1 MAVGFLVFPMRVTLA
16 FLLTE
21 KMQAAGKYDHIMR
34 EPVLSDADADGLSD
48 TTREEAE
55 ITLDGQ
61 VATYTNQRM
70 EQRAAG
76 QVLETRDKE
85 ITFHRNDLEEMGLL
99 FADGSARIQTSVR
112 LAKIETPHCEPI
124 QAWTKEP
131 FLYVTASR
139 FSGFFGALLVVTFSD
154 RREELGE
161 REPLQK

>member
-1 MAVGFLVFPMRVTLA
+1 MAVGFLLFPMRVTLA

-21 KMQAAGKYDHIMR
+21 KMQAAGKYDHILR
-34 EPVLSDADADGLSD
+34 EPILSDANADGLSD

-55 ITLDGQ
+55 ITVDGQ
-61 VATYTNQRM
+61 VSTFTNDRM
-70 EQRAAG
+70 EQRSAG
-76 QVLETRDKE
+76 KVLETRDFE
-85 ITFHRNDLEEMGLL
+85 ITFHRNDLDDLGLL
-99 FADGSARIQTSVR
+99 LSDGSARIQPGVR

-124 QAWTKEP
+124 QAWTREP

-154 RREELGE
+154 RRQEQGE